1 MVRRNVHRV
10 SMGALFGF
18 VPCLIAH
25 CTRRLGRKQHYCR
38 QGYFSLPP
46 LSVSVA
52 RARCWIRFIS
62 VIFIRR
68 GEIQARQTDAIYT
81 NRFWLCYLVGRLVT
95 TVHLYLPG
103 PILAHVGG
111 IGTAHEGDNNL
122 FCFFILRNN
131 YRHFSLS
138 CAKHCIPQC
147 ALDLFSWRVA
157 KAGHKRTDVIGL
169 QRACLCLFVPR

>member
-1 MVRRNVHRV
+1 MYGDRLYSLSVIFATTGRRNARRV

-18 VPCLIAH
+18 VPCLTAH
-25 CTRRLGRKQHYCR
+25 CTRSLGHKQHYCR

-62 VIFIRR
+62 VISICE
-68 GEIQARQTDAIYT
+68 EISRHDKRMRYI
-81 NRFWLCYLVGRLVT
+81 LIGSGCYLVGRLVT

-111 IGTAHEGDNNL
+111 IGTAHEGDDNL
-122 FCFFILRNN
+122 FFFFF
-131 YRHFSLS
+131 YYFKKQVSLLFIIMR
-138 CAKHCIPQC
+138 K
-147 ALDLFSWRVA
+147 ALYTA
-157 KAGHKRTDVIGL
+157 MCT
-169 QRACLCLFVPR
+169 